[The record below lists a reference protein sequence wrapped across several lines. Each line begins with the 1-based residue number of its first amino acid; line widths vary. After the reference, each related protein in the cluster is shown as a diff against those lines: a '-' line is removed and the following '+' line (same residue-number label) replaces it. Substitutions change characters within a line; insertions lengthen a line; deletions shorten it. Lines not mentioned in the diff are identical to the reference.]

1 MRRVTLA
8 AFSLAALAA
17 AGMTGSAGAKQVD
30 GTVVNPGFEA
40 DGGVATASGWRDVGA
55 DGASFV
61 EVGGHSGSWRLSHWS
76 PNAYDVG
83 TTQTIRRLDNKDW
96 YTLSV
101 WTRRSAG
108 QNDSRITLDCGRE
121 PVSTVLP
128 AQTTG
133 WLRIVVSAQ
142 VRGQACEIS
151 LSTTAAGGEWA
162 NFDDVTLTPGRAAL
176 SVLGADVSSL
186 AKSEDV
192 GGVYRDVDGRA
203 GDALQILRA
212 HGMNWIRLRVWVNP
226 ADGYH
231 DKAEL
236 LTMAR
241 RAKALGLKVLVD
253 LHYSDFWADPGK
265 QWTPDAWA
273 GQTYDALKQTMVAY
287 TRDILGSLVA
297 QGTPADIVQLGN
309 EINPGLL
316 WDYSATWTGCSSAD
330 DGAGGTRTVCHT
342 ENWDHVA
349 DLLTSASN
357 AVKSVSPTTK
367 VMLHLANGGDNGTFR
382 WWFDNVTQRGVPYD
396 VIGVS
401 HYVYWHGDFAALQ
414 FNLDDIVAR
423 YDKDVIV
430 VETAY
435 LFTTEDKDGWEN
447 IAPSPA
453 TPLVPGYSPTPA
465 GQAAMFRDVL
475 SVVRAVPN
483 GRGLGAFWWDAT
495 WTGVPGNGWTPRDPS
510 QGNAWE
516 NQALFGYD
524 DRVLHAADQ
533 FRP

>member
-1 MRRVTLA
+1 MRRVILGA
-8 AFSLAALAA
+8 LSIAALAA
-17 AGMTGSAGAKQVD
+17 AGITGSAAAKQVA

-40 DGGVATASGWRDVGA
+40 DGGVATPSGWRDVGD

-61 EVGGHSGSWRLSHWS
+61 EGGGHAGSWRLSHWS
-76 PNAYDVG
+76 PNPYDVV
-83 TTQTIRRLDNKDW
+83 TTQTVDKLANKSW

-108 QNDSRITLDCGRE
+108 QNDSEISLACGLA

-133 WLRIVVSAQ
+133 WLRVVVSAE
-142 VRGQACEIS
+142 VRGQSCEIR
-151 LSTTAAGGEWA
+151 LSTKAAGGEWA

-186 AKSEDV
+186 AKSEDL
-192 GGVYRDVDGRA
+192 GGVYRETHGRA
-203 GDALQILRA
+203 GDALRILRA
-212 HGMNWIRLRVWVNP
+212 HGLNWVRLRVWVDP

-287 TRDILGSLVA
+287 TGDILGSLVA
-297 QGTPADIVQLGN
+297 QGTPADMVQLGN
-309 EINPGLL
+309 EVNSGLL
-316 WDYSATWTGCSSAD
+316 WDYAATWTGCSTAD
-330 DGAGGTRTVCHT
+330 DGAGGTRMVCHT
-342 ENWDHVA
+342 EDWDHVA
-349 DLLTSASN
+349 DLLTAASN
-357 AVKSVSPTTK
+357 AARSASPQTK
-367 VMLHLANGGDNGTFR
+367 VMLHLANGGDNGAFR
-382 WWFDNVTQRGVPYD
+382 WWFDNATQRGVPYD

-414 FNLDDIVAR
+414 YNLDDIVDR
-423 YDKDVIV
+423 YGKDVIV

-435 LFTTEDKDGWEN
+435 PFTTQDKDGWEN
-447 IAPSPA
+447 IAPSPG
-453 TPLVPGYSPTPA
+453 TPLVTGYDATTA
-465 GQAAMFRDVL
+465 GQAAMFRDIL

-483 GRGLGAFWWDAT
+483 GHGLGAFWWDAT
-495 WTGVPGNGWTPRDPS
+495 WTGVPGNGWTPRDPT

-524 DRVLHAADQ
+524 DRVLPAADEL
-533 FRP
+533 RP